1 MKIQRAHCNQKCL
14 WLNLSVMRNS
24 INNKIIKFV
33 FFLFLMS
40 VGCLYSVVFANSDK
54 VLKGSVMMVPDS
66 FYGTWRVTSKLLD
79 TDSPVT
85 FKQNSLDLWNLSRT
99 GNVISLS
106 NPFNGASADISVD
119 RVESNYVV
127 FKKSGKYDNKLLT
140 DTVEL
145 RLNGDTFKGFDY
157 IRLDTY
163 SDVSGKII
171 KTETAKYSIE
181 GEKIAGDSIV
191 GN

>member
-1 MKIQRAHCNQKCL
+1 MKYKM
-14 WLNLSVMRNS
+14 LNSKLF
-24 INNKIIKFV
+24 KILL
-33 FFLFLMS
+33 LFILTFMVYMYNTVS
-40 VGCLYSVVFANSDK
+40 ASSEK
-54 VLKGSVMMVPDS
+54 VLRGSVTMVPNS
-66 FYGTWRVTSKLLD
+66 FYGTWRVTSKLVD

-99 GNVISLS
+99 DNVITLS
-106 NPFNGASADISVD
+106 NPFNGAKADITVD

-140 DTVEL
+140 DTVEIK
-145 RLNGDTFKGFDY
+145 LNGDTFKGFDFL
-157 IRLDTY
+157 RLDTY

-181 GEKIAGDSIV
+181 GEKIAGNSIV